1 METRNGPCTDMSSA
15 TADDGPANAGML
27 SEQVYQKLRAEI
39 VHGDLWPNQPMIEA
53 EIAERLSV
61 SRTPVRESMQRLA
74 ADGLIVSRRRRWVVY
89 EHSPEEIREI
99 YEVRAGLEGQAARL
113 AALRADDEDR
123 RVLASVLD
131 ADAKKRF
138 LAGRERVQ
146 ANEEFHDAVVRAAHN
161 QRLTG
166 ELVRM
171 RLYGFNNRVVNV
183 YDADLLARSWREHEA
198 IATAILDGHGD
209 QAADLARLHVEHS
222 MDIIFDRS

>member
-1 METRNGPCTDMSSA
+1 MAVG
-15 TADDGPANAGML
+15 GPAGAGML
-27 SEQVYQKLRAEI
+27 SEQVYLKLRAEI

-53 EIAERLSV
+53 EIAERLKV

-89 EHSPEEIREI
+89 EHTPEEIREI

-113 AALRADDEDR
+113 AAQRADVDDR
-123 RVLASVLD
+123 RVLAAVLD
-131 ADAKKRF
+131 ADAKERF

-146 ANEEFHDAVVRAAHN
+146 ANEDFHDAVVRAAHN

-183 YDADLLARSWREHEA
+183 YDSDLLGESWREHEA
-198 IATAILDGHGD
+198 IAAAILDGQGD
-209 QAADLARLHVEHS
+209 QAADLARLHIEHS